1 MKIKKKKKLM
11 ILANQN
17 YQNLKYLII
26 KKNQYDE
33 IKNKLD
39 KN

>member
-1 MKIKKKKKLM
+1 MMNKKKKKL
-11 ILANQN
+11 IHANQN
-17 YQNLKYLII
+17 YQNIKYLNI